1 MDFETCTIINLFYK
15 IRRIKQ
21 IEVVWKTDSMR
32 IFGPKRDELTGSW
45 RKLHKHDLYDHD
57 LVTKY

>member
-1 MDFETCTIINLFYK
+1 
-15 IRRIKQ
+15 
-21 IEVVWKTDSMR
+21 MR
-32 IFGPKRDELTGSW
+32 IFGPKGDELTGSW